1 MFELVIAVLAIIP
14 AVPAA
19 APARKLLRETSM
31 SPSFLRL
38 SLVGRF
44 VVAWS
49 CVARVVSI
57 VVATIALP
65 VRFSVALT
73 VSSVPL
79 LYVNI
84 SANLTVDIH
93 IRHQAGVLLIT
104 RPLCGAQ
111 TSIMVVDWHQMG
123 GLNGWGDRF
132 ACTRFFRAKRH
143 VCNVRTCL
151 HVATFSSCLRFGGDS
166 ISPGGDVYRS
176 RSMDGRVLCVH
187 LSDMCDCPWA

>member
-1 MFELVIAVLAIIP
+1 MVAGAVSGADSACAMFELVIAVLAIIP

-79 LYVNI
+79 LHVNI

-104 RPLCGAQ
+104 RPLCGAG
-111 TSIMVVDWHQMG
+111 TSIMVVDWH
-123 GLNGWGDRF
+123 
-132 ACTRFFRAKRH
+132 
-143 VCNVRTCL
+143 
-151 HVATFSSCLRFGGDS
+151 
-166 ISPGGDVYRS
+166 
-176 RSMDGRVLCVH
+176 
-187 LSDMCDCPWA
+187 